1 MQWEVVIGLE
11 THVQLSTQSK
21 IFFWRPHAISVM
33 HRMFTLAT
41 LT

>member
-21 IFFWRPHAISVM
+21 IFLAPHAISVM